1 LTVAQTF
8 TQVSPPR
15 PLFDLPVYDLTWPD
29 ALALVNELTAQPAAH
44 AHISFLNAN
53 NANIMFGDPEYR
65 AILGQHMVLP
75 DGIGIDIA
83 SLVLSG
89 HRFSANLNGTDFVP
103 AMLTYIEKSQR
114 VGLIGGQAHVLSAAA
129 ERFRRHSPWH
139 QFIEISDG
147 FFDKADCGAVIAK
160 IERSNLDILLIG
172 LGTPLQEKWID
183 RNIRQDHARLVI
195 GVGALFDFVSGNVA
209 RAPSWVRRLRGE
221 WVYRLWLEPRRLWR
235 RYLLGNP
242 TFLWSVLRYR
252 LGSRAAATPV
262 ATGQLPVEAP
272 DKPQPR

>member
-1 LTVAQTF
+1 MNVAQDF
-8 TQVSPPR
+8 TQVPAPR
-15 PLFDLPVYDLTWPD
+15 PLFDLPVYDLTWPG
-29 ALALVNELTAQPAAH
+29 ALALVNELAAKSAAQ

-65 AILGQHMVLP
+65 AILGQHMVFP

-103 AMLTYIEKSQR
+103 ALLTYIERSQR
-114 VGLIGGQAHVLSAAA
+114 VGLIGGHRHVLATAA
-129 ERFRRHSPWH
+129 ERFRSHSPWH
-139 QFIEISDG
+139 EFVEISDG
-147 FFDKADCGAVIAK
+147 YFDKDNCDAVIAR

-183 RNIRQDHARLVI
+183 RNIRTDHARLVI
-195 GVGALFDFVSGNVA
+195 GVGALFDFVSGNVP

-252 LGSRAAATPV
+252 FAGRPATTGS
-262 ATGQLPVEAP
+262 AP
-272 DKPQPR
+272 DQAPVKIPVITKSR